1 MQKRKE
7 FNLKR
12 REKFREDRRER
23 AKIKQQEKEGNVHE
37 TAPKP
42 SIMKQKTARKS
53 ETRKI
58 KFESI
63 DGNSM
68 EVQTALNSFP
78 KSNVTSKVA
87 EKASKT
93 TTTILLSGVA
103 EGRVTKKRHRKRSGR
118 RQKKKVSSFLYFSKF
133 GHLRYEQHYLNLRL
147 YV

>member
-12 REKFREDRRER
+12 REKFREDRREL
-23 AKIKQQEKEGNVHE
+23 AKIKQQEKEGNAHE
-37 TAPKP
+37 AAPKP
-42 SIMKQKTARKS
+42 SIMKQKTARK
-53 ETRKI
+53 I
-58 KFESI
+58 KFELI

-68 EVQTALNSFP
+68 EVQTALNSTP

-118 RQKKKVSSFLYFSKF
+118 RQKKMVSSFLYFSKF
-133 GHLRYEQHYLNLRL
+133 WAF
-147 YV
+147 